1 MALIIVLLFI
11 VGILAF
17 FTFLPTIL
25 SFIFDP
31 INKYSIKKYFKK
43 RDMPVNEIKVFP
55 NHYSVFF
62 IDNNGLAQKA
72 KCRVIFGKIK
82 WKGQTPE

>member
-25 SFIFDP
+25 SFILDP
-31 INKYSIKKYFKK
+31 INKHSIKKYFKK
-43 RDMPVNEIKVFP
+43 RDMSVNEIKVFP
-55 NHYSVFF
+55 NHYSIFF
-62 IDNNGLAQKA
+62 TDKNGLAQKA
-72 KCRVIFGKIK
+72 KCQVIFGKIK
-82 WKGQTPE
+82 WKGGTPK